1 METNFDLVAEAVYC
15 FNQSTPEM
23 YDANWELALDHEC
36 RLYELFKSFTP
47 KDTETYQRHID
58 VYEVAVAD
66 F

>member
-1 METNFDLVAEAVYC
+1 
-15 FNQSTPEM
+15 M

-47 KDTETYQRHID
+47 KDTETYQRHIG